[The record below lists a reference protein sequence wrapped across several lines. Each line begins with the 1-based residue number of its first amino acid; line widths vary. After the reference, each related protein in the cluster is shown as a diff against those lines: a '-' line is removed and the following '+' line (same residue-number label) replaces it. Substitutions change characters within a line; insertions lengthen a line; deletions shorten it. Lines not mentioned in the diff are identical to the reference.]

1 MEEEEKR
8 RVKVEDLQSR
18 RRLMKEEKEKE
29 KLKEEMRNK
38 PMSRPSGYSAA
49 PRSSKPTE
57 SGPKRSL
64 PDYYAKPKPSGI
76 STRAQAKKVEP
87 TPTSSYQPKARGVR
101 KLLDAKEEE
110 KQNSRKPISKPDSN
124 PAPRMMPKQAPKPAP
139 VENKYSSYSQ
149 DVDMYDNDEIP
160 AELLNQI
167 YSEDLDDVE
176 VKNLSKIVQ
185 EEPPRAQRLIGGDDD
200 MDVDYRRPPRVEPRR
215 VSPPPR
221 QENMMPPVPRPEEN
235 DNELLQKAIAAS
247 LADNNPRH
255 FPMGKFNSQNS
266 VEYKYISYNFTNL
279 EDDFDTTMN
288 DPEMLEAIARSM
300 QEK

>member
-8 RVKVEDLQSR
+8 RQKVEDLQSR

-29 KLKEEMRNK
+29 KMKEDMRNK
-38 PMSRPSGYSAA
+38 PMSKPSGYSAA

-64 PDYYAKPKPSGI
+64 PDYYTKPKPSGV
-76 STRAQAKKVEP
+76 STRAQVKKVEP
-87 TPTSSYQPKARGVR
+87 TPTSSYQPKARGLR
-101 KLLDAKEEE
+101 KPLDTKEEE
-110 KQNSRKPISKPDSN
+110 KQSSRKPITKPASK
-124 PAPRMMPKQAPKPAP
+124 PAPRAIPKQDPRPAP
-139 VENKYSSYSQ
+139 VEHKYSSYTH
-149 DVDMYDNDEIP
+149 DVDMDEIP

-176 VKNLSKIVQ
+176 VKNLSKIIQ
-185 EEPPRAQRLIGGDDD
+185 EEPPKAQRLIGADDD

-221 QENMMPPVPRPEEN
+221 QENMIPPVQRPEEN

-255 FPMGKFNSQNS
+255 FPMGKFN
-266 VEYKYISYNFTNL
+266 F
-279 EDDFDTTMN
+279 
-288 DPEMLEAIARSM
+288 
-300 QEK
+300 